1 MKEADAQRLKLIEA
15 QDTLEQ
21 LLVGKEVRLYVEG
34 QPLTQDFVINRVNI
48 EIEMHE
54 DTIKRVWFG

>member
-1 MKEADAQRLKLIEA
+1 MKEADVQRLKLIEA
-15 QDTLEQ
+15 QNTLEQ

-34 QPLTQDFVINRVNI
+34 QPLTQDFVIDRVNI

>member
-1 MKEADAQRLKLIEA
+1 MKEADAHRLKLIEA
-15 QDTLEQ
+15 QNTLEQ
-21 LLVGKEVRLYVEG
+21 LLIGKEVRVYSEG

-54 DTIKRVWFG
+54 DTIKHVWFG